1 MGLRFLSDVLQRY
14 AGLHLSGC
22 LGSLVRIHVLPQN
35 KQCSFQEKYSEDDLR
50 DRLTEGSP
58 SSFDSFLNTLR
69 YVFQKCKYLGNS
81 HEHAT
86 AVFG

>member
-22 LGSLVRIHVLPQN
+22 LGSLVRIHVFPQN

-50 DRLTEGSP
+50 DRLTEVLWTPGFP
-58 SSFDSFLNTLR
+58 TQQQQPCPIL
-69 YVFQKCKYLGNS
+69 
-81 HEHAT
+81 HAIYR
-86 AVFG
+86 